1 MSRLVLLTIKTKRRE
16 GFYCAWMNRSSSYIS
31 LWIYALLI
39 NDKIESYSIKEKNIG
54 KIGGNFKIS
63 KKSLF

>member
-1 MSRLVLLTIKTKRRE
+1 
-16 GFYCAWMNRSSSYIS
+16 
-31 LWIYALLI
+31 LI